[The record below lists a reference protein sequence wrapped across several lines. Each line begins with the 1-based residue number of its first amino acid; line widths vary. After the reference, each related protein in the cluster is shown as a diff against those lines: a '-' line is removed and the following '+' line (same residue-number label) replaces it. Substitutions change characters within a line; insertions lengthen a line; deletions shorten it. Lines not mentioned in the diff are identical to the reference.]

1 MYHVLRKNAYI
12 NIGNI
17 NILISNLCYASALNM
32 LFLKWFSLYKGFVC
46 LTNHFLIDMF
56 NGHTSRFLGFSVYIS
71 NTTRKEDGILC
82 FKDTYY
88 TKTTIPNPINIT
100 CQRNERGR
108 MIIYYNNRTHSPY
121 PEGYSTQAYIELC
134 EVEVYCMFK
143 YLKIDLINSV
153 QMK

>member
-1 MYHVLRKNAYI
+1 
-12 NIGNI
+12 
-17 NILISNLCYASALNM
+17 
-32 LFLKWFSLYKGFVC
+32 
-46 LTNHFLIDMF
+46 MF

-134 EVEVYCMFK
+134 EVEVYCM
-143 YLKIDLINSV
+143 YLLFI
-153 QMK
+153 